1 MSLMQDL
8 VIAIFLM
15 SVGSGFLILLFKFL
29 FKKVGDL

>member
-8 VIAIFLM
+8 VLAIFLM
-15 SVGSGFLILLFKFL
+15 TLGSGFLVVLFKFL